1 MRRLLICLLALFAAC
16 AVRGAEPPRL
26 DSADYDYPVLHVRGQ
41 HSASFGEMRPN
52 HFHSGIDIKTDGA
65 EGKPVVAAASGY
77 VSRIVVSPTGYGR
90 ALYLTLDNGY
100 TAVYGH
106 LSRFRDDL
114 EQFAESERRRLRRNK
129 VDLSCP
135 PDRFRV
141 CRGDRIAFS
150 GNTGSSFGPHLHFEL
165 RETATQRTLN
175 LVRQGIARPEDDMPP
190 VIVRIRYIETDTV
203 QGVPVHRAPAVCD
216 AVRVDAGTYR
226 LARPTPLPVGANGS
240 FVVEAT
246 DRRNGVTNTFGLY
259 RVTLYVDGE
268 PHYEYRMDGFTFDRS
283 RDCNVAA
290 CYSVQIASRNEAIRL
305 ARVEGAPDFFC
316 PVAVRR
322 GAVGAAEGE
331 RRSLRIEAE
340 DDCGNISR
348 LDFEVVGRAPWHAVR
363 DTLAVRCD
371 RSRTHVLTCPGA
383 RAVLPAGALYES
395 AFLRLRPSGVRIAC
409 DTSLLVL
416 SPAYRF
422 LPCTEPLRKP
432 AEVRI
437 EAYVPEALRPHAVLA
452 ALDRR
457 GRPTCVGG
465 TCSGGGVTARTAVT
479 GDLFVAADTVA
490 PSVRPLFG
498 EGADLGTAR
507 RMSFRTMDNFS
518 GIASCELRIDGE
530 WVPCDRQPVRGTVTH
545 TFALP
550 RTGARHTYLLEVR
563 DRCGNAARRT
573 GTFVR

>member
-1 MRRLLICLLALFAAC
+1 M
-16 AVRGAEPPRL
+16 RGAEPPRL

-65 EGKPVVAAASGY
+65 EGKPVVAVGFGLRLAHRRQPHGLRSC
-77 VSRIVVSPTGYGR
+77 
-90 ALYLTLDNGY
+90 ALYPRTLDNGY

-106 LSRFRDDL
+106 LSRFP
-114 EQFAESERRRLRRNK
+114 RRPGAVRGVGAPASAPQQGRSRL
-129 VDLSCP
+129 S
-135 PDRFRV
+135 
-141 CRGDRIAFS
+141 
-150 GNTGSSFGPHLHFEL
+150 
-165 RETATQRTLN
+165 
-175 LVRQGIARPEDDMPP
+175 ARPLPRVPRRPHRLLGQYGQFVRSAPP
-190 VIVRIRYIETDTV
+190 LRAARDRHAAHAEPRAAGHRPSRGRHAARDRARIRYIETDTV

-268 PHYEYRMDGFTFDRS
+268 PHCEYRMDGFTFDRS

-290 CYSVQIASRNEAIRL
+290 CYPVQVASRNEAIRL

-322 GAVGAAEGE
+322 GAPWGPRRGE

-340 DDCGNISR
+340 DDCGNVSR

-371 RSRTHVLTCPGA
+371 RTRTHVLTCPGA
-383 RAVLPAGALYES
+383 RAVLPAGALS
-395 AFLRLRPSGVRIAC
+395 TSRRSCASGPRAC
-409 DTSLLVL
+409 ASRATPSLLVL

-432 AEVRI
+432 RGGADRSLRAGGAAAACGAGRARPPGPPDPRRGHLLGRQRHGPHRRDGRSVRGGG
-437 EAYVPEALRPHAVLA
+437 YRGALRASA
-452 ALDRR
+452 
-457 GRPTCVGG
+457 
-465 TCSGGGVTARTAVT
+465 
-479 GDLFVAADTVA
+479 
-490 PSVRPLFG
+490 
-498 EGADLGTAR
+498 
-507 RMSFRTMDNFS
+507 FR
-518 GIASCELRIDGE
+518 
-530 WVPCDRQPVRGTVTH
+530 
-545 TFALP
+545 
-550 RTGARHTYLLEVR
+550 
-563 DRCGNAARRT
+563 
-573 GTFVR
+573 

>member
-340 DDCGNISR
+340 DDCGNVSH

-416 SPAYRF
+416 SPRIPLPALHRAAPQTRGGADRSLRAGGAAAACGAGRARPPGPSDLRRGHLLGRRSHGPHRRDGRSVRGGGYRG
-422 LPCTEPLRKP
+422 
-432 AEVRI
+432 
-437 EAYVPEALRPHAVLA
+437 ALRASA
-452 ALDRR
+452 FRR
-457 GRPTCVGG
+457 GCRPGG
-465 TCSGGGVTARTAVT
+465 RTPHVVPDD
-479 GDLFVAADTVA
+479 GQ
-490 PSVRPLFG
+490 LFG
-498 EGADLGTAR
+498 HRLVRAAHR
-507 RMSFRTMDNFS
+507 RRV
-518 GIASCELRIDGE
+518 GPL
-530 WVPCDRQPVRGTVTH
+530 
-545 TFALP
+545 
-550 RTGARHTYLLEVR
+550 
-563 DRCGNAARRT
+563 
-573 GTFVR
+573 